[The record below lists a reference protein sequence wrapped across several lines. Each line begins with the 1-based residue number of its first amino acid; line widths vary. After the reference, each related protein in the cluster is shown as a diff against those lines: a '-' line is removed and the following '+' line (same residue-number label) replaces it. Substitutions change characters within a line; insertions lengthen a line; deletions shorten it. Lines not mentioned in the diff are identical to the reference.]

1 MITVQKRSNENMK
14 KTKIVC
20 SIGPSSNDVDVM
32 EQMVLAGMDI
42 ARINFTHA
50 TLEEREKAATSAREV
65 RKRTGK
71 NVAILWDTKGPE
83 FRSGMLENDS
93 IELVVGNIIRIVK
106 EDCLGNE
113 ERFTVNH
120 PEALDSLNVGDVI
133 LLENAKMKLE
143 VISKEA
149 DGVTCKVVTGGIL
162 GNRKSL
168 SVPGVSLDIPYVSE
182 LDRADIKYACEHGGE
197 FLAISFVSSKDDVLE
212 IKEILKEHGREDLQI
227 ICKIESELG
236 VQNLESI
243 LEESAG
249 VMVAR
254 GDLGTEMASELLPIV
269 QKDMIKTCRRMG
281 KIAIVATE
289 MLETMMENS
298 RPKRAETSDIA
309 NAVLD
314 GCDAVMLSGETTI
327 GKHPIETVAAMAKI
341 CETIEPHSHFEYTK
355 QENISSNAQG
365 AIAKCVVES
374 ANLLN
379 AKLICAAS
387 ISGYTPRIISNLK
400 PNALTVA
407 LVPDE
412 KTGRRLAL
420 NWGVYPMIL
429 PVCNSTDE
437 VLTKSVE
444 KAKEF
449 MELSSKDTI
458 IITGGFPNNEVSRVT
473 NLMKIEEIK

>member
-1 MITVQKRSNENMK
+1 MK

-20 SIGPSSNDVDVM
+20 SIGPSSNEADVM
-32 EQMVLAGMDI
+32 EQMVLAGMNI
-42 ARINFTHA
+42 ARVNFTHA
-50 TLEEREKAATSAREV
+50 TMEERKKAAESVREV

-71 NVAILWDTKGPE
+71 SIAILWDTKGPE

-93 IELVVGNIIRIVK
+93 IELVPGKTIRIVK

-120 PEALDSLNVGDVI
+120 PEALDSLNIGDII

-149 DGVTCKVVTGGIL
+149 DGVTCKVINGGVL

-168 SVPGVSLDIPYVSE
+168 SVPGVSLDIPYVSDM
-182 LDRADIKYACEHGGE
+182 DRDDIQYACEHGGE
-197 FLAISFVSSKDDVLE
+197 YLAISFVSSRDDVLE
-212 IKEILKEHGREDLQI
+212 IKEILKQHGREDLQI

-236 VQNLESI
+236 VKNLESI

-249 VMVAR
+249 IMVAR

-269 QKDMIKTCRRMG
+269 QKDMIKKCREMG

-314 GCDAVMLSGETTI
+314 GCDAVMLSGETTV
-327 GKHPIETVAAMAKI
+327 GKHPIETVRAMAKI
-341 CETIEPHSHFEYTK
+341 CEATEPYARFNYT
-355 QENISSNAQG
+355 EREHELPNTPT
-365 AIAKCVVES
+365 AIANCVVES

-387 ISGYTPRIISNLK
+387 ISGYTARLISNLK
-400 PNALTVA
+400 PKATILA

-420 NWGVYPMIL
+420 NWGVYPVIL
-429 PVCNSTDE
+429 PICNSTDE

-444 KAKEF
+444 RAKEY
-449 MELSSKDTI
+449 MELEKKDI
-458 IITGGFPNNEVSRVT
+458 ILITGGFPNNGESRVT
-473 NLMKIEEIK
+473 NLMKIEEID